1 MENSYDIYIHS
12 HRSVVKEMATNAHN
26 HLAKYAMMKQLP
38 PVMGISC
45 MFISPFYLSLQISYL
60 TFSFFFYFQSITSLH
75 HKLSFTII
83 LYMLPIPMASEDNH
97 FHIFQWHL
105 IGINHSNFHSY
116 SHGIFLLLFFFFIV
130 ILIVTSFLLTH
141 YCCRRRSSATTLE
154 APAASLHSGK
164 LEMGHIM
171 ESNISVVGDPNMECC
186 ICLNVLKE
194 GGKVKVLPECEHVYH
209 LECVQMWLSANPSCP
224 LCRSSLHRF
233 MSNNNNIN
241 NSV

>member
-1 MENSYDIYIHS
+1 M
-12 HRSVVKEMATNAHN
+12 
-26 HLAKYAMMKQLP
+26 
-38 PVMGISC
+38 
-45 MFISPFYLSLQISYL
+45 
-60 TFSFFFYFQSITSLH
+60 
-75 HKLSFTII
+75 
-83 LYMLPIPMASEDNH
+83 
-97 FHIFQWHL
+97 
-105 IGINHSNFHSY
+105 
-116 SHGIFLLLFFFFIV
+116 
-130 ILIVTSFLLTH
+130 
-141 YCCRRRSSATTLE
+141 E